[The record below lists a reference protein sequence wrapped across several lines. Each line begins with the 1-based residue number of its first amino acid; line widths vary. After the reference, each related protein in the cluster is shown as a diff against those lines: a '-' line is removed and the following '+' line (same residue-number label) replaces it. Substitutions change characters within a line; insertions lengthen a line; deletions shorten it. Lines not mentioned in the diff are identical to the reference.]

1 MDILGHRKLGVC
13 LVFWAPHSVLTS
25 FEGFMSVP
33 EVTVYEIELES

>member
-1 MDILGHRKLGVC
+1 M
-13 LVFWAPHSVLTS
+13 FWAPHSVLTH

>member
-1 MDILGHRKLGVC
+1 M
-13 LVFWAPHSVLTS
+13 FWAPHSVLTR